1 LHVGRRLLVALGKA
15 AAVARSARLGNAVAW
30 GRDSLD
36 VLLIRRRTPPLKV
49 TAEGLCIHGFLRHR
63 SFLAGVAEG
72 DYEPFYRFLFLD
84 ALVPGLTVV
93 DGGAHVG
100 LYTLLAARAV
110 GPSGSVLAFE
120 PDPYNFAALACNVEA
135 ARLHNVRLIPKALSR
150 LIRREAFQKSMGTI
164 SSSLLDRRDSGPFRR
179 TEVEATT
186 LDYELAGSHL
196 SELLVKLDVEGAE
209 PLALEGMRETIV
221 RTPTVTL
228 FVEINPSALGYLGY
242 SAEKLVDD
250 LLELGLTVLF
260 IDDRRG
266 ELIRVPLGASLPK
279 GNLLCRKVS

>member
-1 LHVGRRLLVALGKA
+1 VGKPLLVTLGKA
-15 AAVARSARLGNAVAW
+15 AAVARSARLGSALAW
-30 GRDSLD
+30 SRDSLD
-36 VLLIRRRTPPLKV
+36 ILFVRWWKPPLKATV
-49 TAEGLCIHGFLRHR
+49 DGFQVHGFLRHR

-72 DYEPFYRFLFLD
+72 NYESFYRLLFVE

-110 GPSGSVLAFE
+110 GPAGSVLAFE
-120 PDPYNFAALACNVEA
+120 PDPYNFAALKYNVEA
-135 ARLHNVRLIPKALSR
+135 ARFHNVRLIPKALSR
-150 LIRREAFQKSMGTI
+150 SIGRATFQQSMGTI
-164 SSSLLDRRDSGPFRR
+164 SSSLLARQDSGPFRR

-186 LDYELAGSHL
+186 LDHELAGSQL
-196 SELLVKLDVEGAE
+196 PQLLVKLDVEGSE
-209 PLALEGMRETIV
+209 PLALEGMRETLV

-242 SAEKLVDD
+242 DAEKLVDH
-250 LLELGLTVLF
+250 LRELGFTVSF

-266 ELIRVPLGASLPK
+266 ELTQVPLGASPPK